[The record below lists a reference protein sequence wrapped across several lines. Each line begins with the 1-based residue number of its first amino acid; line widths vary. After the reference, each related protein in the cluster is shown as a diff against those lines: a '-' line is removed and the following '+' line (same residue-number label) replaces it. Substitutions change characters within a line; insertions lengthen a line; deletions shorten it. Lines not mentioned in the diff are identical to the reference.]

1 VPSLWPEPFGL
12 VGPEAAVRGVPAVAF
27 DNGGTPQWLV
37 DRRTGRLAERG
48 RLDPEALAEAIAWC
62 HDSGRLLRLAEAARA
77 HATSWSLERHVI
89 DVENALIRARREH
102 LA

>member
-1 VPSLWPEPFGL
+1 M
-12 VGPEAAVRGVPAVAF
+12 RGVPAVAF